1 MKNKTA
7 ITTISAASMIMSL
20 SAQADVCPALGRLA
34 EKIMDNRQAGH
45 SMSKQLTA
53 LEGSTLSDAVK
64 PIVVLSYETPKF
76 NSPAYKQEAVTE
88 FGNEIMLACYKG
100 EITL

>member
-1 MKNKTA
+1 MKTKMMTVLVFFGMVF
-7 ITTISAASMIMSL
+7 AAN
-20 SAQADVCPALGRLA
+20 AQADVCPALGSLA

-76 NSPAYKQEAVTE
+76 NSPKYQQEAVTE